1 MTLKELL
8 NIDEGGDCPGCPV
21 CNPRKKPKRGAT
33 AGRRSVSV
41 PFRSDPGVFS
51 VRYTDART
59 DPTTEG
65 VMIAPTP

>member
-8 NIDEGGDCPGCPV
+8 AIDEGNECPGCPV
-21 CNPRKKPKRGAT
+21 CEPRTKPGRAGAN
-33 AGRRSVSV
+33 ARSVSV